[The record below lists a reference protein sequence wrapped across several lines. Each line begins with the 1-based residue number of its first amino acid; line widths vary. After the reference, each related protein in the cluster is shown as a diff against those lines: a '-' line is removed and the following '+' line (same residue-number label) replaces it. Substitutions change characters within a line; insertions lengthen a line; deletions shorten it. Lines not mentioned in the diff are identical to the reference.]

1 MCIEG
6 SGNCLVSASV
16 VSCAAVVRE
25 PGVKA
30 AVSWQA
36 SLSETA
42 RQLRE
47 RTAAESEELA
57 GSGSP
62 GEASIAG
69 TVEMVKMEQVRVLLR
84 MSEPMLGGLV

>member
-1 MCIEG
+1 MFIEG
-6 SGNCLVSASV
+6 SGNCLVSAAV
-16 VSCAAVVRE
+16 VSCAAVVCGPE
-25 PGVKA
+25 A

-42 RQLRE
+42 KQLRE

-62 GEASIAG
+62 GEASIAD

>member
-1 MCIEG
+1 MKG
-6 SGNCLVSASV
+6 LATVYSQQLLCLA
-16 VSCAAVVRE
+16 AAVVFE
-25 PGVKA
+25 PGLEA

-42 RQLRE
+42 KQLRE

-62 GEASIAG
+62 AEASIAD
-69 TVEMVKMEQVRVLLR
+69 TVEMVKMEQVC
-84 MSEPMLGGLV
+84 